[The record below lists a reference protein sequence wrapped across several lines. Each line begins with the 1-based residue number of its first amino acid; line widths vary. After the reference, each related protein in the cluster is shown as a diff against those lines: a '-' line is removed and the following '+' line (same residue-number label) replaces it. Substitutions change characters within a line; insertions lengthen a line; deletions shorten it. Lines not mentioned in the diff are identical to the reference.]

1 MNKIKQ
7 IFLEGESLAFSLESY
22 KVRRFRLHF
31 ISFPVLFEGIV
42 YRKGTGFRKIK
53 KTIHRRKYLLI
64 GYYFKVRY
72 FFLKVARNDL
82 VESKVRS
89 LPQFKCYQCDDNLGI
104 EVKKKTSRI
113 HFYTLF
119 LISLFVLLNYNDL
132 HVLMRNLFCDK
143 FKSPLQKVWQMV
155 SRWPL

>member
-1 MNKIKQ
+1 M
-7 IFLEGESLAFSLESY
+7 AFSLQSY

-42 YRKGTGFRKIK
+42 YRKGTGSRKIK
-53 KTIHRRKYLLI
+53 KTIIHRRKYLLI
-64 GYYFKVRY
+64 DYYFKVRF

-82 VESKVRS
+82 VDSKVRS
-89 LPQFKCYQCDDNLGI
+89 LQLFKCYQCDDNLEI
-104 EVKKKTSRI
+104 EVKKKTNRI
-113 HFYTLF
+113 HFCTLF
-119 LISLFVLLNYNDL
+119 LISLFVLLNYSDL
-132 HVLMRNLFCDK
+132 HVLLRNLFCDK